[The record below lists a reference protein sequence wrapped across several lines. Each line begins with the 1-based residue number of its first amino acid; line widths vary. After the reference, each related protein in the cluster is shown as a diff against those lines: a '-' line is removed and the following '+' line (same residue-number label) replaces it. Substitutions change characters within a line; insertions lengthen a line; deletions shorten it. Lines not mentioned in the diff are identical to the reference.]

1 IDKNLESILCS
12 QYPKLLPAQGHGC
25 LQLFGFEC
33 QDGWFG
39 LIYAACD
46 LIQQH
51 IDHTGSEQAIASQ
64 IKEKFGGL
72 RFYYHGGDDY
82 VATMVDLVERLSES
96 ICELCGAPGC
106 IHERDGWL
114 SARCQHHEKY
124 SETSPPDS
132 SAWLRQGESLTEV
145 LEAALALFALNST
158 QTSRWLVSPA
168 RAFGM
173 KSPVEQLQEH
183 NGFHDVM
190 TLIGRIEYG
199 VLR

>member
-1 IDKNLESILCS
+1 MEKNLETVLCS
-12 QYPKLLPAQGHGC
+12 RYPKLLPAQGHGC
-25 LQLFGFEC
+25 IQLFGCEC

-46 LIQQH
+46 LVQQH

-72 RFYYHGGDDY
+72 RFYHHGGDDY
-82 VATMVDLVERLSES
+82 VTAVVDLVEQLSVS
-96 ICELCGAPGC
+96 VCELCGGPGC
-106 IHERDGWL
+106 IRERDGWL
-114 SARCQHHEKY
+114 GARCQRHEQCN
-124 SETSPPDS
+124 ETPPSDS

-145 LEAALALFALNST
+145 LEAAIALFAFNPT

-168 RAFGM
+168 RAFDM
-173 KSPVEQLQEH
+173 KSPIEQLQEH
-183 NGFHDVM
+183 NGFRDVM
-190 TLIGRIEYG
+190 TLIGRIEHG